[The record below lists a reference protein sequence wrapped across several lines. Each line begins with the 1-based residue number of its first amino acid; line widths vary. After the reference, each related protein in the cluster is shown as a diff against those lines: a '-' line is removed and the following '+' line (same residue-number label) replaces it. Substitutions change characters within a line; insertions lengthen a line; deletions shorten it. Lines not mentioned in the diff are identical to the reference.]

1 MHGPPNTA
9 NYNTIYN
16 LKRPKME
23 WMKQNK
29 YHEQDNELGCGNT
42 LFLKTNVNENTN
54 ELSPG
59 NSKNTGT
66 ARRIV

>member
-1 MHGPPNTA
+1 
-9 NYNTIYN
+9 
-16 LKRPKME
+16 ME

-29 YHEQDNELGCGNT
+29 YNEKYNELGCGTT